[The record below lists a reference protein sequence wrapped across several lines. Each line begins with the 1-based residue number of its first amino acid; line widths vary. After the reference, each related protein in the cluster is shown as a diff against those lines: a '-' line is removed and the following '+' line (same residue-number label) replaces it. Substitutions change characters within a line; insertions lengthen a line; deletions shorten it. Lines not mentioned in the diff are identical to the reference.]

1 MIHFFGSPASSAG
14 RTHWLLEELHVPYE
28 YQRVS
33 TRDGQTRTP
42 EFLAMNP
49 SGKVPFLRDGDI
61 KLFESVAIN
70 FYLAEKYGAALWANA
85 LPDRAL
91 IYQWSLWGIS
101 TLQPVVMDIMNHL
114 AILPEPERD
123 PRVAERARA
132 SLPRYLPVLEAAL
145 TDHLYLVRDTFTVAD
160 INAGSVVNVV
170 PAVGYALDPYPNTK
184 EWLQRLKARPAYQMV
199 AAAG

>member
-49 SGKVPFLRDGDI
+49 SGKIPFLRDGDI

-70 FYLAEKYGAALWANA
+70 FYLAEKYGAALWASA
-85 LPDRAL
+85 LPERAL
-91 IYQWSLWGIS
+91 LYQWSLACRATSRCSKRPSRTTFFWCETRSPWPTS
-101 TLQPVVMDIMNHL
+101 TPDQ
-114 AILPEPERD
+114 
-123 PRVAERARA
+123 
-132 SLPRYLPVLEAAL
+132 S
-145 TDHLYLVRDTFTVAD
+145 
-160 INAGSVVNVV
+160 
-170 PAVGYALDPYPNTK
+170 
-184 EWLQRLKARPAYQMV
+184 
-199 AAAG
+199 

>member
-1 MIHFFGSPASSAG
+1 MIHFYGSPNSSAG
-14 RTHWLLEELHVPYE
+14 RTRWLLEELQVPYE

-33 TRDGQTRTP
+33 TRDGQTRAP

-49 SGKVPFLRDGDI
+49 SGQVPFLRDGDI
-61 KLFESVAIN
+61 ELFESVAIN
-70 FYLAEKYGAALWANA
+70 FYLAEKYGGALWASD

-91 IYQWSLWGIS
+91 IYQWSLWALS

-114 AILPEPERD
+114 AILSEAERD

-132 SLPRYLPVLEAAL
+132 SLPRYLQVLETSL
-145 TDHLYLVRDTFTVAD
+145 DGRHYLVRDTFTVAD
-160 INAGSVVNVV
+160 INAGSVVNIV
-170 PAVGYALDPYPNTK
+170 PAVGFPLDPYPNTK
-184 EWLQRLKARPAYQMV
+184 EWLHGLKARRAYQM